1 MGRDVAPAV
10 RFRSEA
16 TAARITPGGQ
26 TSQSERTTVLTPRE
40 AFVESA
46 PRHYDRVPGAGLKG
60 GDASRRETAGSRWV
74 GGVMSAT
81 AFRSRPRPERE
92 TEA

>member
-1 MGRDVAPAV
+1 M
-10 RFRSEA
+10 
-16 TAARITPGGQ
+16 
-26 TSQSERTTVLTPRE
+26 TVLTPRE

-60 GDASRRETAGSRWV
+60 GVASRRETAGSRCGYGRAGRGSV
-74 GGVMSAT
+74 
-81 AFRSRPRPERE
+81 PERE